1 MRGHFI
7 HSRVCLVTLQVECLP
22 KRMPFAKGT
31 ALAAAIKGLWK
42 AFAADEAN
50 DAAAV
55 LSVMEAVIAA
65 IAPHVPARPPV
76 QVREVQVRT

>member
-1 MRGHFI
+1 M
-7 HSRVCLVTLQVECLP
+7 TLQVECLP

-31 ALAAAIKGLWK
+31 ALGVKIDGLLK
-42 AFAADEAN
+42 AFVADKAI

-76 QVREVQVRT
+76 RVWEVQVSA